1 MTAKMSALFLVPV
14 LTALVCVAQPRLAAA
29 ASGMD
34 PSLHAMLPA
43 DIQKAGVLSIAT
55 DAHYPPCESFADDNK
70 TMVGYEPDMWNAI
83 GAKLGVKIK
92 PIATDFDGLIPG
104 VQSGRYQMAMECIS
118 DSTVREK
125 QVTFI
130 DNSYATDAVY
140 TLATNTGIDND
151 ALSLCGLKSAAQAGT
166 DFNDTLTAI
175 SARCKKNGKP
185 GVTVS
190 QFPSAD
196 AVLLALYSGRVDFVL
211 SDAAAAGD
219 IHKHAPKPVKV
230 FTNDLMPKL
239 YTGMVVRPDQTK
251 LAEATL
257 AGLRAIIADGTYDT
271 LMEKWDLKLLELH
284 NPQINQESTEPT
296 PLVAP

>member
-1 MTAKMSALFLVPV
+1 MTPRLTKLFLVLV
-14 LTALVCVAQPRLAAA
+14 LGATAGLAQPRPAAA
-29 ASGMD
+29 ADMD
-34 PSLHAMLPA
+34 PALHAMLPA
-43 DIQKAGVLSIAT
+43 DIQKSGVLSIAT

-70 TMVGYEPDMWNAI
+70 TMIGYEPDMWNAI
-83 GAKLGVKIK
+83 GVKLGIKIK

-118 DSTVREK
+118 DSVVREK

-130 DNSYATDAVY
+130 DNSYATNAVY
-140 TLATNTGIDND
+140 TLATTTGVSDD
-151 ALSLCGLKSAAQAGT
+151 ALSLCGLKSAAQSGT

-175 SARCKKNGKP
+175 SARCKKHGKP

-219 IHKHAPKPVKV
+219 IQKHAPKPVTV
-230 FTNDLMPKL
+230 FTNDLMPKV
-239 YTGMVVRPDQTK
+239 YTGMIVLPDQK
-251 LAEATL
+251 QLAEATL

-284 NPQINQESTEPT
+284 NPMINQEAAEPV
-296 PLVAP
+296 PVVAP